1 MFRFIRK
8 LLRLIFREKGV
19 YYIGSGEI
27 LPPPLTPEKERELVL
42 NITDEENRKM
52 REYDEKY
59 SMLKKKKEKS
69 SYSVK
74 KKH

>member
-42 NITDEENRKM
+42 NIMYEDISNANLDG
-52 REYDEKY
+52 YVW
-59 SMLKKKKEKS
+59 
-69 SYSVK
+69 VK
-74 KKH
+74 TNGRWTVNKIS